1 MLTLVLVYCA
11 GVATPIAIAVGYAIW
26 ITLQDSQIP
35 HAMGAQEHY
44 FKGPWDRAR

>member
-26 ITLQDSQIP
+26 ITITDQQIP
-35 HAMGAQEHY
+35 HALGAEFHY
-44 FKGPWDRAR
+44 TGRHGR